1 MELKDYDKCIEIS
14 TRSVEIGRTHFSSFE
29 HIARA
34 LQRLG
39 TAHFKKGDYQH
50 AIEHYKSSLTEHRDK
65 DTLNMLRKAEKLLGE
80 KQIQAYISPEFSAK
94 AKEEGNEFFKNG
106 KFPEAVERYTEAI
119 KRDPTNHV
127 LYTNRATAY
136 TKLAAYSEALKDCDK
151 CIELCPSFIKAY
163 IKKGNIYFN
172 TKQYQKCIE
181 VYEKA
186 NDHEPDNAEVK
197 EAMRKTIEK
206 ISQGQDADSV
216 KRNLESDPEL
226 QKILHDPII
235 QEVLNTI
242 RNGQPINHY
251 LKDPKIAASIEKL
264 MLSGII
270 GSAPAGS
277 KKQ

>member
-1 MELKDYDKCIEIS
+1 VPK
-14 TRSVEIGRTHFSSFE
+14 
-29 HIARA
+29 
-34 LQRLG
+34 Q
-39 TAHFKKGDYQH
+39 KK
-50 AIEHYKSSLTEHRDK
+50 
-65 DTLNMLRKAEKLLGE
+65 
-80 KQIQAYISPEFSAK
+80 
-94 AKEEGNEFFKNG
+94 KETNFFKNG

-186 NDHEPDNAEVK
+186 FDHEPDNAEVK

-206 ISQGQDADSV
+206 ISQGQDAASV

-251 LKDPKIAASIEKL
+251 LKDPKIASSIEKL
-264 MLSGII
+264 MLAGII